1 MNSAILNI
9 IEVSFFILIDLFSI
23 TKLNFL
29 KLVFKLMCTSVIVV
43 DFSRLKADMLWV
55 ASILLVCTPSCLSV
69 STILTL
75 SLSGITLIQSQLY
88 YLVLTEIRH
97 TGDVSVSIW
106 IKWTAALS
114 RCCSRSSLLCRK
126 IWCSQI
132 YFFPPHSFPLTPPK
146 VNISHPHWRNKITS
160 TFVDYI
166 SSSAD
171 CFLSGLRQSFL
182 MHWSTMQI
190 PEAGQPS
197 DCAKML
203 ACYSYLNSIHS
214 WLFKACPVR
223 LQLIMII
230 SYGEYIWD
238 DVYYSSCY

>member
-97 TGDVSVSIW
+97 TGDVSVSI
-106 IKWTAALS
+106 
-114 RCCSRSSLLCRK
+114 
-126 IWCSQI
+126 
-132 YFFPPHSFPLTPPK
+132 
-146 VNISHPHWRNKITS
+146 
-160 TFVDYI
+160 
-166 SSSAD
+166 
-171 CFLSGLRQSFL
+171 
-182 MHWSTMQI
+182 
-190 PEAGQPS
+190 
-197 DCAKML
+197 
-203 ACYSYLNSIHS
+203 
-214 WLFKACPVR
+214 
-223 LQLIMII
+223 
-230 SYGEYIWD
+230 
-238 DVYYSSCY
+238 